1 MVLLIETKR
10 DQRVIAWLFEQV
22 GEQAVLNACEQ
33 LAGGRRAYPS
43 NVAKIL
49 GLIPPKDLTL
59 AAPEDAAVHIARI
72 RASLGLRPPKD
83 GTEEVSDGTS

>member
-1 MVLLIETKR
+1 MDLLIETMR

-22 GEQAVLNACEQ
+22 GEQAVLSACEQ
-33 LAGGRRAYPS
+33 LAGRRRAYPS

-49 GLIPPKDLTL
+49 GLTPPKELTL

-72 RASLGLRPPKD
+72 RAILGLRRQKD
-83 GTEEVSDGTS
+83 GTEEAPDGTP